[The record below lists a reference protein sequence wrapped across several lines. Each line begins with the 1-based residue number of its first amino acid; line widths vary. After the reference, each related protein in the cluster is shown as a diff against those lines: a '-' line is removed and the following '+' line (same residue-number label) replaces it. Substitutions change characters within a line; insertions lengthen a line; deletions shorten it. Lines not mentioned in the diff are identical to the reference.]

1 MDTDGL
7 LFLFLFPAP
16 FLVCKL
22 AKREGVSVEEVLREM
37 DKAIEVA
44 YENRKENKLWMES
57 FGDEKPTTEQFLKW
71 LTTKVK
77 RGLLIEK

>member
-1 MDTDGL
+1 ME
-7 LFLFLFPAP
+7 
-16 FLVCKL
+16 LVIKTL
-22 AKREGVSVEEVLREM
+22 AKREGVSVDEVLREM

-44 YENRKENKLWMES
+44 YEQRKENKLWMES
-57 FGDEKPTTEQFLKW
+57 FGDEKPTVEEFLMW